1 MDGRV
6 NNRTYSA
13 IDYAGRKPKEDRIR
27 TLSIS
32 ALESIYGSEQK
43 AFEHLAILAKNSF
56 PHLKLLMEYAYGKP
70 KVTKEIHN
78 HVEQPLFPEVEYP
91 MHKLSDAT
99 LKELID
105 INAEM
110 EKESGRDY

>member
-1 MDGRV
+1 M
-6 NNRTYSA
+6 
-13 IDYAGRKPKEDRIR
+13 
-27 TLSIS
+27 SIS
-32 ALESIYGSEQK
+32 ALESIYGSEQN
-43 AFEHLAILAKNSF
+43 AFEHIAILAKNSF

-70 KVTKEIHN
+70 KATKEIHA
-78 HVEQPLFPEVEYP
+78 HVEPLFPEVEYP